1 MSHQNKHVLCVNE
14 DDDTCTLLLEPLAQA
29 GYDVTTTTFL
39 STALY
44 AAGTRNFDLF
54 ILDRLRLDGMCL
66 EICGRL
72 RGMNPET
79 PILVYA
85 GPPRGVEPDQL
96 FAAGATHFVEKP
108 QIQELISRAMN
119 SVR

>member
-1 MSHQNKHVLCVNE
+1 MSHKNKHVLCLHE
-14 DDDTCTLLLEPLAQA
+14 DDDTCTRLLEPLAQS
-29 GYDVTTTTFL
+29 GYDVTSTTIL

-54 ILDRLRLDGMCL
+54 VVDRLRLDGMCL
-66 EICGRL
+66 EICVKL

-85 GPPRGVEPDQL
+85 GPPRGVEPGQL
-96 FAAGATHFVEKP
+96 MAAGATHVVAKP
-108 QIQELISRAMN
+108 HMQELITHAMN
-119 SVR
+119 VG